1 MMHTLIHWAIEYGL
15 LIVFLNV
22 LLMQLGLP
30 LPTVPTLIVSG
41 TLAADGHFSIVAL
54 LFVTILASLIG
65 DMVWYGIGRHYGLR
79 VMRLLCRLSLSPDS
93 CVRQTELRFER
104 WGLSTLVIA
113 KFVPGL
119 SLIVAPMSGAL
130 RLSLASFVMFDTV
143 GIGLWASAAIGAG
156 LLFHPNIELLSAQ
169 LMEMGNTAVLVAAA
183 LLAAYLLLK
192 WLKRR
197 RFNSAM
203 RMARIDVSELQTL
216 IMDGQP
222 PVIVDVRGASVR
234 SIAAQTIP
242 GAVAV
247 ALEDWQQLI
256 PHLDTD
262 REIVVY
268 CSCPNEASAAVLAKR
283 LVDKGYHRARPLLGG
298 IDAWI
303 EAGHPT
309 GLIGHESVIS
319 PDAGPQ
325 AVTVSQA
332 IIVPAE

>member
-1 MMHTLIHWAIEYGL
+1 MMHTLIQWAIEYGL

-41 TLAADGHFSIVAL
+41 TLAADGHFSIAAL
-54 LFVTILASLIG
+54 FFVTILASLIG
-65 DMVWYGIGRHYGLR
+65 DVVWYGIGRFYGLR

-93 CVRQTELRFER
+93 CVRQTEMRFDR
-104 WGLSTLVIA
+104 WGLATLVIA

-130 RLSLASFVMFDTV
+130 RLSLPAFVMFDVV

-156 LLFHPNIELLSAQ
+156 LLFHPDIELLSAH
-169 LMEMGNTAVLVAAA
+169 LVEMGNTAILVLAT

-216 IMDGQP
+216 IKDGKP
-222 PVIVDVRGASVR
+222 PVIVDVRGPSVR
-234 SIAAQTIP
+234 LIEAQTIP
-242 GAVAV
+242 GALAV
-247 ALEDWQQLI
+247 AIEDWQHLI
-256 PHLDTD
+256 PHLSTD

-309 GLIGHESVIS
+309 GVMGAESVID
-319 PDAGPQ
+319 PDSNSKSVAITP
-325 AVTVSQA
+325 A
-332 IIVPAE
+332 IIIRAE

>member
-41 TLAADGHFSIVAL
+41 TLAADGHFSIAAL
-54 LFVTILASLIG
+54 FFVTILASLIG
-65 DMVWYGIGRHYGLR
+65 DAVWYGIGRFYGLR

-104 WGLSTLVIA
+104 WGLSTLVVA

-130 RLSLASFVMFDTV
+130 RLSLPAFVMFDTV
-143 GIGLWASAAIGAG
+143 GISLWATAAIGAG
-156 LLFHPNIELLSAQ
+156 LLFHPNIELLSVQ
-169 LMEMGNTAVLVAAA
+169 LMEMGNTAVVIIAA
-183 LLAAYLLLK
+183 LLVVYLVLK
-192 WLKRR
+192 WMKRR

-203 RMARIDVSELQTL
+203 RMTRIDVSELQTL
-216 IMDGQP
+216 IKEGQP
-222 PVIVDVRGASVR
+222 PVIVDVRAASVR
-234 SIAAQTIP
+234 SVDMQTIP
-242 GAVAV
+242 GARIVAI
-247 ALEDWQQLI
+247 EDWQQLI
-256 PHLDTD
+256 PYLHVD

-303 EAGHPT
+303 QAGHDTDTPAS
-309 GLIGHESVIS
+309 GQLANSGADQQS
-319 PDAGPQ
+319 
-325 AVTVSQA
+325 VTVSPA
-332 IIVPAE
+332 VIIRAE

>member
-1 MMHTLIHWAIEYGL
+1 MMHTLIQWAIEYGL
-15 LIVFLNV
+15 LIVFFNV

-41 TLAADGHFSIVAL
+41 TLAADGHFSIAAL
-54 LFVTILASLIG
+54 FCVTILASLIG
-65 DMVWYGIGRHYGLR
+65 DVVWYGIGRHYGLR
-79 VMRLLCRLSLSPDS
+79 VMRLLCRMSLSPDS
-93 CVRQTELRFER
+93 CVRQTEVRFER

-130 RLSLASFVMFDTV
+130 RLSLAAFVMFDAI

-156 LLFHPNIELLSAQ
+156 MLFHPNVELLSAE
-169 LMEMGNTAVLVAAA
+169 LMQMGNTAILVAAV

-192 WLKRR
+192 WMKRR

-203 RMARIDVSELQTL
+203 RMTRIDISELQTL
-216 IMDGQP
+216 IKDGEP
-222 PVIVDVRGASVR
+222 PVIVDVRGPSVR

-242 GAVAV
+242 GALAV
-247 ALEDWQQLI
+247 ALEDWQHLI
-256 PHLDTD
+256 PHLETD

-268 CSCPNEASAAVLAKR
+268 CSCPNEASAAVFAKR
-283 LVDKGYHRARPLLGG
+283 LVDRGYHRARPLLGG

-303 EAGHPT
+303 EAGQPT
-309 GLIGHESVIS
+309 SLMGTESVIDPGS
-319 PDAGPQ
+319 AQ
-325 AVTVSQA
+325 AVTVSPA
-332 IIVPAE
+332 IIIPAE

>member
-15 LIVFLNV
+15 LIVFFNV

-41 TLAADGHFSIVAL
+41 TLAADGHFSVVAL
-54 LFVTILASLIG
+54 FCVTILASLIG
-65 DMVWYGIGRHYGLR
+65 DVVWYGIGRFYGLR

-130 RLSLASFVMFDTV
+130 RLSLPAFVMFDTI
-143 GIGLWASAAIGAG
+143 GIGLWATAAIGTG
-156 LLFHPNIELLSAQ
+156 LLFHPDIELLSAQ
-169 LMEMGNTAVLVAAA
+169 LVDMGNTAIMVAVT

-192 WLKRR
+192 WMKRR

-203 RMARIDVSELQTL
+203 RMERIDISELQTL
-216 IMDGQP
+216 IKDGRP

-234 SIAAQTIP
+234 AIEAQTIP
-242 GAVAV
+242 GALAV
-247 ALEDWQQLI
+247 AIEDWQHLI
-256 PHLDTD
+256 PHLHVD

-298 IDAWI
+298 IDAWV

-309 GLIGHESVIS
+309 SLMGPESVILPGSSSQSVNVS
-319 PDAGPQ
+319 P
-325 AVTVSQA
+325 A
-332 IIVPAE
+332 IIIRAE